1 MRRAS
6 RGFTLLEVV
15 MAGAILLMGMA
26 LMAQLTRS
34 VLDSTVQGAATAVQ
48 DSTAIDRF
56 MQSQVALV
64 KSYRNN
70 ALGYVDNVPYGKG
83 FLQIRQPM
91 LQSLVVPGASGFSL
105 TRYEIF
111 VELVV
116 PGQANEVVGH
126 TWFWKLGSDDG
137 TIKTGI

>member
-26 LMAQLTRS
+26 LMTQLTRS
-34 VLDSTVQGAATAVQ
+34 VLDSTVQGAATTVQ

-70 ALGYVDNVPYGKG
+70 AVGYVADVPYGKG
-83 FLQIRQPM
+83 FLRIQPM
-91 LQSLVVPGASGFSL
+91 LQTPVMAGAGGYSL
-105 TRYEIF
+105 TRYEIV

-126 TWFWKLGSDDG
+126 TWFWKLGRDDG
-137 TIKTGI
+137 TIKTGV